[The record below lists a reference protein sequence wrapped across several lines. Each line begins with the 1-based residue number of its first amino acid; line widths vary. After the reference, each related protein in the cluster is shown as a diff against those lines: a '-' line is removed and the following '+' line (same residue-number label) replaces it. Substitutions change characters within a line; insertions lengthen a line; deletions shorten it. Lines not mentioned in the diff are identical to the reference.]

1 MTKVSK
7 YRWIVVLILFLFML
21 LHQSDRL
28 LVGSMTTAI
37 MDEFGINRTQ
47 MGAVSTGALIVAAL
61 FYPLW
66 GYLFDRYARAKLLAL
81 ASFLWGATTWLSA
94 IAPTYPTFVATR
106 ASTGIDDS
114 TYPGVYSLVS
124 DYFGPRQRG
133 KIIGL
138 LELTAPV
145 GFMLGMLLGLFLAGA
160 VGWRGVF
167 YLTGS
172 LGIVMAV
179 VIFLGVREPQ
189 RGSSEPELAGMEQI
203 SSYHFNLKT
212 ALGLFKMRTQ
222 LILFAQG
229 FFGVFPWNVITFWF
243 INYLETERGY
253 DENTVFLTMAVAV
266 VALAIGYPLGGALG
280 DYLFQRNPRGR
291 VAVAITGVV
300 LGAIL
305 LAVTLNVPLGNQTLF
320 VIMMAATALFMPF
333 PAPNMVSTVQD
344 IALPEV
350 RSTSL
355 SIQLLI
361 ESSGA
366 ALAPLLAGW
375 IADQSSLKTS
385 FLVICLTAWALCAAF
400 YMLAL
405 FTIPKDT
412 AHLREQMR
420 QRAEQERQIHSDEGA
435 MQPFN

>member
-1 MTKVSK
+1 MAKKTN
-7 YRWIVVLILFLFML
+7 YRWVAVVILFFFML

-28 LVGSMTTAI
+28 LIGSMTTAI
-37 MDEFGINRTQ
+37 MDDFGINRAQ
-47 MGAVSTGALIVAAL
+47 MGAVSTAALIVAAL

-66 GYLFDRYARAKLLAL
+66 GYLYDRYGRAKLLAL
-81 ASFLWGATTWLSA
+81 ASFLWGASTWLSA

-114 TYPGVYSLVS
+114 SYPGVYSLVS
-124 DYFGPRQRG
+124 DYFSPRQRG

-145 GFMLGMLLGLFLAGA
+145 GFLIGMLLGLFLAGA

-167 YLTGS
+167 YLTGA
-172 LGIVMAV
+172 LGIVMAAV
-179 VIFLGVREPQ
+179 MYFGLREPQ
-189 RGSSEPELAGMEQI
+189 RGSSEPELADMEQI
-203 SSYHFNLKT
+203 SNYRFNWQAARNQIKIP
-212 ALGLFKMRTQ
+212 TQ

-243 INYLETERGY
+243 VNYLQTERGY
-253 DENTVFLTMAVAV
+253 AESAVFITMGVAV

-280 DYLFQRNPRGR
+280 DFLFRRTPRGR
-291 VAVAITGVV
+291 VIVAITGVV
-300 LGAIL
+300 VGAIM
-305 LAVTLNVPLGNQTLF
+305 LAVTLSVPLESQGLF
-320 VIMMAATALFMPF
+320 LACLTITAIFMPF
-333 PAPNMVSTVQD
+333 PAPNMISTVQD

-350 RSTSL
+350 RSSSL

-366 ALAPLLAGW
+366 ALAPLLAGV

-400 YMLAL
+400 YLLAL
-405 FTIPKDT
+405 FTVPKDT

-420 QRAEQERQIHSDEGA
+420 QRAETEQRLQAEPAASGD
-435 MQPFN
+435 

>member
-124 DYFGPRQRG
+124 DYFLPRQRG

-361 ESSGA
+361 ESS
-366 ALAPLLAGW
+366 
-375 IADQSSLKTS
+375 
-385 FLVICLTAWALCAAF
+385 
-400 YMLAL
+400 
-405 FTIPKDT
+405 
-412 AHLREQMR
+412 
-420 QRAEQERQIHSDEGA
+420 
-435 MQPFN
+435 

>member
-1 MTKVSK
+1 VLLIMAKKSK
-7 YRWIVVLILFLFML
+7 YRWVAVGILFLFML

-28 LVGSMTTAI
+28 LIGSMTTAI
-37 MDEFGINRTQ
+37 MEDFGINRAQ
-47 MGAVSTGALIVAAL
+47 MGAVSTAALIVAAL

-66 GYLFDRYARAKLLAL
+66 GYLYDRYARSKLLAL
-81 ASFLWGATTWLSA
+81 ASLLWGASTWLAA

-114 TYPGVYSLVS
+114 SYPGVYSLVS

-133 KIIGL
+133 KIYGL

-145 GFMLGMLLGLFLAGA
+145 GFLIGMLLGLFLAGA
-160 VGWRGVF
+160 IGWRGVF

-172 LGIVMAV
+172 LGLVMAV
-179 VIFLGVREPQ
+179 VIFFGLREPQ
-189 RGSSEPELAGMEQI
+189 RGSSEPEMANLEHISNYKFNWQAARAQVKIPTQI
-203 SSYHFNLKT
+203 
-212 ALGLFKMRTQ
+212 
-222 LILFAQG
+222 ILFAQG

-243 INYLETERGY
+243 INYLQTERGY
-253 DENTVFLTMAVAV
+253 SDNTVFLTMGVAV

-280 DYLFQRNPRGR
+280 DYLFQRTPRGR
-291 VAVAITGVV
+291 VIVAITGVV
-300 LGAIL
+300 VGAVM
-305 LAVTLNVPLGNQTLF
+305 LAITLNVPIESQGLF
-320 VIMMAATALFMPF
+320 LVMMTITALFMPF
-333 PAPNMVSTVQD
+333 PAPNMISTVQD

-350 RSTSL
+350 RSSSL

-366 ALAPLLAGW
+366 ALAPLIAGA

-385 FLVICLTAWALCAAF
+385 FLMICLTAWALCAVF
-400 YMLAL
+400 YVLAL

-412 AHLREQMR
+412 ARLRLLMR
-420 QRAEQERQIHSDEGA
+420 QRAASETQLQSGETS
-435 MQPFN
+435 